1 MAELRAIAEKR
12 NTAGSKSATWLRLF
26 PYGALGVSG
35 PETSLSEVVQP
46 PWMESAMEMSRHSA
60 LQELMELNPLHCHLG
75 DISAEGFY
83 AFMVERELIRIRREQ
98 YNWPQEWWST
108 HEVMRKLH
116 LTNVKRVDD
125 YTTRVIL
132 EMLSPALLRMLEHDS
147 VPSTELLRWTA
158 LAIFNIALWRTFGT
172 ERGIRSVGFV
182 QEWDI
187 VTKDALCQRLCEA
200 GVLCFS

>member
-1 MAELRAIAEKR
+1 
-12 NTAGSKSATWLRLF
+12 
-26 PYGALGVSG
+26 
-35 PETSLSEVVQP
+35 
-46 PWMESAMEMSRHSA
+46 MEMSRHSA
-60 LQELMELNPLHCHLG
+60 LQELMEFNPLHCHLG
-75 DISAEGFY
+75 DISAQGFY

-132 EMLSPALLRMLEHDS
+132 EMLSPALLRVLEHES

-158 LAIFNIALWRTFGT
+158 LAIFNIALWRIFGT
-172 ERGIRSVGFV
+172 KRGIRTVGFV
-182 QEWDI
+182 QEWDDP
-187 VTKDALCQRLCEA
+187 TKDALCQRLCEA
-200 GVLCFS
+200 VVLCFS